1 MSSLF
6 TRTQAIAL
14 TWTTDACH
22 AIRVTVQGR
31 GARVA
36 AHWHGQV
43 GAECASL
50 AELLMRAV
58 KEVGGDDQSY
68 IVAGGNGQ
76 GWGMADL
83 VMPPLKREEMQ
94 NALAFQLRKQTPL
107 PADRLRWGYR
117 LLPRKKGDATQKV
130 RLFYVR
136 SENWNSWLKAMDG
149 LHHVD
154 ALIPA
159 PVALDPLL
167 DAKTLALPEEPP
179 TTGLYRY
186 EPSPEGR
193 MVSPVAEEC
202 AKPFAE
208 LLPRDLCE
216 PGDLEKLS
224 PQEQSFYVSP
234 ALLALYGLTASLNDD
249 QSTLVPL
256 PERFHA
262 RRFLSA
268 KIGVAVLAFYLV
280 LLAVYSLAGSF
291 SGYARQLRQ
300 VDQAIKKTTAELD
313 ALKKASDP
321 KDKERVTLIRQELQ
335 DNTPNAPDFPTALLA
350 VTRTVPS
357 THWLA
362 DPLEWRDGK
371 LTFRVQGPQKD
382 AELSLKLEESPYL
395 GDAAERLTTTAKEG
409 SITQRFEVTA
419 RYDTPLEAQIRQA
432 KEEAKLEQ
440 EKAQAKEKA
449 EQEKKS
455 LLRLSQKASE
465 VEEDLDDDLDLEFIE
480 EEE

>member
-1 MSSLF
+1 MSALF

-43 GAECASL
+43 GKECTSL

-159 PVALDPLL
+159 AVALDPLL
-167 DAKTLALPEEPP
+167 ENATLTLPEEPP
-179 TTGLYRY
+179 ATGQYRY

-193 MVSPVAEEC
+193 QVSPVAEEC

-216 PGDLEKLS
+216 PGELEKLS
-224 PQEQSFYVSP
+224 PQEQSFYVAP

-268 KIGVAVLAFYLV
+268 KIGVAVLALYLV
-280 LLAVYSLAGSF
+280 LLMVYFLAGSF
-291 SGYARQLRQ
+291 SGYALQLRQ

-313 ALKKASDP
+313 ALKKAADP

-335 DNTPNAPDFPTALLA
+335 DNTPNSPDFPTALLA

-362 DPLEWRDGK
+362 DPLEWRDSK
-371 LTFRVQGPQKD
+371 LSFRVQGPQKD
-382 AELSLKLEESPYL
+382 AELSLRLEESPYL
-395 GDAAERLTTTAKEG
+395 GDAAERLSTTTKEG

-440 EKAQAKEKA
+440 EKAQK
-449 EQEKKS
+449 EQEKA
-455 LLRLSQKASE
+455 LRQAQKKADA
-465 VEEDLDDDLDLEFIE
+465 EEEPDLEDDDAELEFIE

>member
-1 MSSLF
+1 
-6 TRTQAIAL
+6 
-14 TWTTDACH
+14 
-22 AIRVTVQGR
+22 VQGR

-43 GAECASL
+43 GKECTSL

-159 PVALDPLL
+159 AVALDPLL
-167 DAKTLALPEEPP
+167 ENATLTLPEEPP
-179 TTGLYRY
+179 ATGQYRY

-193 MVSPVAEEC
+193 QVSPVAEEC

-216 PGDLEKLS
+216 PGELEKLS
-224 PQEQSFYVSP
+224 PQEQSFYVAP

-268 KIGVAVLAFYLV
+268 KIGVAVLALYLV
-280 LLAVYSLAGSF
+280 LLMVYFLAGSF
-291 SGYARQLRQ
+291 SGYALQLRQ

-313 ALKKASDP
+313 ALKKAADP

-335 DNTPNAPDFPTALLA
+335 DNTPNSPDFPTALLA

-362 DPLEWRDGK
+362 DPLEWRDSK
-371 LTFRVQGPQKD
+371 LSFRVQGPQKD
-382 AELSLKLEESPYL
+382 AELSLRLEESPYL
-395 GDAAERLTTTAKEG
+395 GDAAERLSTTTKEG

-440 EKAQAKEKA
+440 EKAQK
-449 EQEKKS
+449 EQEKA
-455 LLRLSQKASE
+455 LRQAQKKADA
-465 VEEDLDDDLDLEFIE
+465 EEEPDLEDDDAELEFIE

>member
-43 GAECASL
+43 GKECTSL

-159 PVALDPLL
+159 AVALDPLL
-167 DAKTLALPEEPP
+167 ENATLTLPEEPP
-179 TTGLYRY
+179 ATGQYRY

-193 MVSPVAEEC
+193 QVSPVAEGC

-216 PGDLEKLS
+216 PGELEKLS
-224 PQEQSFYVSP
+224 PQEQSFYVAP

-268 KIGVAVLAFYLV
+268 KIGVAVLALYLV
-280 LLAVYSLAGSF
+280 LLMVYFLAGSF
-291 SGYARQLRQ
+291 SGYALQLRQ

-313 ALKKASDP
+313 ALKKAADP

-335 DNTPNAPDFPTALLA
+335 DNTPNSPDFPTALLA

-362 DPLEWRDGK
+362 DPLEWRDSK
-371 LTFRVQGPQKD
+371 LSFRVQGPQKD
-382 AELSLKLEESPYL
+382 AELSLRLEESPYL
-395 GDAAERLTTTAKEG
+395 GDAAERLSTTTKEG

-440 EKAQAKEKA
+440 EKAQK
-449 EQEKKS
+449 EQEKA
-455 LLRLSQKASE
+455 LRQAQKQAAA
-465 VEEDLDDDLDLEFIE
+465 EEEPDLEDDDAELEFIE

>member
-22 AIRVTVQGR
+22 AVRVAVQGR

-36 AHWHGQV
+36 AHWHGQA
-43 GAECASL
+43 GKECASL

-58 KEVGGDDQSY
+58 REVGGDDQSY

-107 PADRLRWGYR
+107 PPDRLRWGYR
-117 LLPRKKGDATQKV
+117 LLPRKRGDATQKV

-136 SENWNSWLKAMDG
+136 SENWNSWLKAMEG

-154 ALIPA
+154 ALVPA
-159 PVALDPLL
+159 PVVLDPLL
-167 DAKTLALPEEPP
+167 ENAPLTLPEEPP
-179 TTGLYRY
+179 ATGQYRY

-193 MVSPVAEEC
+193 LVSPVAEEC

-208 LLPRDLCE
+208 LLPRELCE
-216 PGDLEKLS
+216 PGDLEKL
-224 PQEQSFYVSP
+224 PPEEQARYAAV
-234 ALLALYGLTASLNDD
+234 ALLALYGLTAALHDD
-249 QSTLVPL
+249 QATLVPL

-268 KIGVAVLAFYLV
+268 KIGAAVLALYLV
-280 LLAVYSLAGSF
+280 LLAVYFLAGSF
-291 SGYARQLRQ
+291 SGHALQLRQ
-300 VDQAIKKTTAELD
+300 LDQAIRKTTAELD
-313 ALKKASDP
+313 ALKKAANP

-335 DNTPNAPDFPTALLA
+335 ENTPGAPDFPTALLA
-350 VTRTVPS
+350 VTRAVPS
-357 THWLA
+357 THWLS
-362 DPLEWRDGK
+362 DPLEWRDNK

-382 AELSLKLEESPYL
+382 AELSLRLEESPYL
-395 GDAAERLTTTAKEG
+395 GDAAERLTTTTKEG

-419 RYDTPLEAQIRQA
+419 RYDTPFESQIRQA
-432 KEEAKLEQ
+432 KEEARLEQ
-440 EKAQAKEKA
+440 EKARL
-449 EQEKKS
+449 EQERS
-455 LLRLSQKASE
+455 LRQALLKASSG
-465 VEEDLDDDLDLEFIE
+465 EEDATDLEDEGDEMEFVE